1 MTILLLQATASGIV
15 TGCVYALIALT
26 LSLVYKSTEVVN
38 FAGGELVMIGGY
50 MGMVGLVYFHLPYPL
65 TIVLCAV
72 VLFILGLLFDR
83 VVLSRTIARVE
94 SQSVLVAVVTATLG
108 FSYVLKGI
116 VRVFS
121 YTEEVRRLP
130 PLFIGPPIFIGPIVL
145 QRQDV
150 VIVVS
155 VIIVMVLL
163 WAFFRFTLAGKA
175 LRATSQNPKAA
186 ALIGI
191 PVDRI
196 RVFVWGGTATL
207 AGLAGLLLGP
217 KLLLTPDMGSIL
229 ILALAA
235 ACVGGFTSMPGC
247 VVGGI
252 LLGILQNLAGL
263 FISSR
268 AIAVVPFL
276 IIMTV
281 LTLRPQGLFGGR
293 VVTRKV

>member
-38 FAGGELVMIGGY
+38 FAGGELVMIGAY
-50 MGMVGLVYFHLPYPL
+50 MGMVGLVYFDLPYPL

-72 VLFILGLLFDR
+72 VLFILGFLFDR

-108 FSYVLKGI
+108 FSYVLKGS

-130 PLFIGPPIFIGPIVL
+130 PLFSGPPIFIGPIVL
-145 QRQDV
+145 QRQDIA
-150 VIVVS
+150 IVVS
-155 VIIVMVLL
+155 VIAVMALL

-191 PVDRI
+191 PVDGI
-196 RVFVWGGTATL
+196 RVLVWGGTATL

-217 KLLLTPDMGSIL
+217 KLLLTPEMGSIL

-247 VVGGI
+247 VVGGV

-276 IIMTV
+276 IIMAV
-281 LTLRPQGLFGGR
+281 LTLRPQGLLGGR
-293 VVTRKV
+293 VVARKV